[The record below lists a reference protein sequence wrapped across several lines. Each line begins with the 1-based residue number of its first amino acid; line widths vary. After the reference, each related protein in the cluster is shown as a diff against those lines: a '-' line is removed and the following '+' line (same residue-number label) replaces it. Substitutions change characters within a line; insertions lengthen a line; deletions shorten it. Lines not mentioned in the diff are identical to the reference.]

1 MIDALNAP
9 RDRLENWST
18 TVVLLSFEV
27 DSIYSMMNNII
38 NVFGQPNG
46 QPNST
51 YDYRP
56 PNDDNDNSTIASQGS
71 RSVASRSVVSKACW
85 MPQQQQRQHQQQ
97 YQQHQ
102 PYLVK
107 NPSTVV
113 EGDRY
118 TPPPSHSTATTSKT
132 TGGKTALPE
141 DAYKTQ
147 PALLPPIKKKSSKT
161 SSSSSIG
168 TAKLI
173 ATTKQTVSPGRLFL
187 RMPLDEE
194 QYMKVGDFSVNIKLS
209 VVESDI
215 VEKVA
220 KKLEQR
226 NNGSISS
233 SSSKKNKGMNVV
245 VPKIVLAY
253 ITVEYTPTGQVIWSS
268 EPGVS
273 FIGGA
278 SVLVSQS
285 ENVPCQEHF
294 VRHHNIQTIDTI
306 NHGKSDVIIRGHLS
320 HGIYHG
326 ELHKNSPRYALILR
340 KHPVYSQC
348 LNMSLII
355 EGTGDSVDVNQSHLI
370 SSNTTPDDVFMGF
383 GHRLSKPNAKGMEV
397 RVSNSSKKGKYGF
410 TADNI
415 QEDSGSSGSNLVVPH
430 FVTASGASFFL
441 TTTEPSVFDLQHDDW
456 YSVRVQSSILK
467 GTWIAA
473 SSALEAM
480 SIHSSL
486 QGRVQKLPMWTR
498 NGVMLGLSG
507 GGSTVRS
514 VHNKLKMR
522 HCPIS
527 GVMISDWTGM
537 KPKCNRMWYN
547 WVLERELYPNFSQLV
562 DELEKEGINVGLY
575 INPCI
580 DEIPPLF
587 RTGRRYI
594 FGEAEKNGFF
604 VKKADQKSFYDVGN
618 RHGRTG
624 IVDMTNQ
631 DAVNWFKKTIISD
644 ELLGAGASFW
654 MADTNV
660 DAPLDAKYS
669 SNPDGGRSVSVV
681 NVFSQEF
688 AKVNKDAI
696 RDTGRE
702 GDVFSFVNSGSGET
716 SKHSATSLTDH
727 VTNLHGSSD
736 GGMKAALNGIVN
748 GGISG
753 FALGHC
759 AISMVVPTK
768 VGSSS
773 LTSRSREM
781 ICRWMEMMAFTTY
794 FRTHDG
800 VGSGKS
806 AKSMVSAY
814 DDDQVLDQLTRW
826 AKVYTALAQYRQQ
839 LQSEASF
846 EGWPVVRHPLLHYPS
861 DEHFQEED
869 TSSFMLGT
877 SMFIAPVMKPGVIK
891 ARVYLP
897 KGEWGHLWSCAT
909 RKVETGDYFDVPAP
923 IGQPPVFYST
933 QCPFMNELVWN
944 LQQQGVVVVEKKNQ
958 KAKKKLPNPFR
969 KRENMDF

>member
-1 MIDALNAP
+1 
-9 RDRLENWST
+9 
-18 TVVLLSFEV
+18 
-27 DSIYSMMNNII
+27 MMNNI

-46 QPNST
+46 QPNNT

-56 PNDDNDNSTIASQGS
+56 PNDDYDYSTIASQG
-71 RSVASRSVVSKACW
+71 SVASRSVVSKASW
-85 MPQQQQRQHQQQ
+85 MPLPHQHQ
-97 YQQHQ
+97 QQHQ
-102 PYLVK
+102 PYLVA
-107 NPSTVV
+107 NPSSVV
-113 EGDRY
+113 EGDRHA
-118 TPPPSHSTATTSKT
+118 PPQQQQINTISTTGTSKAT
-132 TGGKTALPE
+132 RKTNVMPE
-141 DAYKTQ
+141 DAYKTK
-147 PALLPPIKKKSSKT
+147 PATLPPIKKKTSKVT
-161 SSSSSIG
+161 SIG
-168 TAKLI
+168 TTKLLT
-173 ATTKQTVSPGRLFL
+173 TTKQKVTPGRLFL
-187 RMPLDEE
+187 RMSLEE
-194 QYMKVGDFSVNIKLS
+194 DQHLKVGNFSVNVKLS
-209 VVESDI
+209 VVDSEI

-226 NNGSISS
+226 NNDS
-233 SSSKKNKGMNVV
+233 SSSKKKKKAMNVV

-253 ITVEYTPTGQVIWSS
+253 ITVEYTPTGQIIWSS
-268 EPGVS
+268 EPGVN
-273 FIGGA
+273 FVGGA
-278 SVLVSQS
+278 STYVSQS
-285 ENVPCQEHF
+285 EDVPCQEHF
-294 VRHHNIQTIDTI
+294 IRHHNIQTIDTI
-306 NHGKSDVIIRGHLS
+306 NQGKSDVIIRGHLS

-348 LNMSLII
+348 LNLSLII
-355 EGTGDSVDVNQSHLI
+355 EGEGDSVDVNQSHVI
-370 SSNTTPDDVFMGF
+370 SSNTTPDDIFMGF

-397 RVSNSSKKGKYGF
+397 RVSNSSKKGKHGF
-410 TADNI
+410 AVDNI
-415 QEDSGSSGSNLVVPH
+415 QEGGGGGGGSSGSNLVVPH

-507 GGSTVRS
+507 GDSTVRD

-537 KPKCNRMWYN
+537 KPKSNRMWYN

-562 DELEKEGINVGLY
+562 DELENEGINVGLY

-580 DEIPPLF
+580 DEIPPHL

-594 FGEAEKNGFF
+594 FREAEENGFL
-604 VKKADQKSFYDVGN
+604 VKKADMKCFYNVGD

-631 DAVNWFKKTIISD
+631 DAVNWFKKTIISN

-702 GDVFSFVNSGSGET
+702 GDSFSFVNSGSGET
-716 SKHSATSLTDH
+716 SKYSATSLTDH

-768 VGSSS
+768 VGSSGLS
-773 LTSRSREM
+773 SRSREM

-806 AKSMVSAY
+806 SKSIISAY

-846 EGWPVVRHPLLHYPS
+846 EGWPVVRHPMLHYPS

-877 SMFIAPVMKPGVIK
+877 SMFIAPVMKPGVTK

-897 KGEWGHLWSCAT
+897 KGEWGHLWTGLT
-909 RKVETGDYFDVPAP
+909 RKVENGDYFDVPAP
-923 IGQPPVFYST
+923 IGEPPVFYST

-944 LQQQGVVVVEKKNQ
+944 LQQQKIVVVEKKNE
-958 KAKKKLPNPFR
+958 KAKKMLTNPFR
-969 KRENMDF
+969 KKENRDF